1 MFQDFVGKKV
11 KIILAFGKRDD
22 IEGGSIPLEMV
33 GIIKDFDENFV
44 KISKLG
50 ASNKGELTLS
60 NAVIN
65 KKYIITFEEVL

>member
-11 KIILAFGKRDD
+11 KFILAFGKTS
-22 IEGGSIPLEMV
+22 ELEESALPQEIT
-33 GIIKDFDENFV
+33 GIIKDFDDKFV

-50 ASNKGELTLS
+50 ATRKGELTLS

-65 KKYIITFEEVL
+65 KDYIITFEEII